1 MHANVVWHQGPDS
14 QSAMLSKQSRSG
26 KCTLKVVCARD
37 AFPSQSWRRNRFPIS
52 SAAIRGHLVNITPNL
67 PSFTCDMP
75 PHFLTTCVE
84 YEIFFLKLEMK
95 LNDSKIIEELLTL
108 LLQLVTIITQVEI
121 KLHISCPRLSAYVL
135 WTYQFTNIKHDV
147 VLLKKIIILRKK

>member
-1 MHANVVWHQGPDS
+1 MYTESCLCKRCISIPVLEEKSFSYFLSSHQRSPGQYYPKSSFVHLWYATSFFNNLCGVW
-14 QSAMLSKQSRSG
+14 
-26 KCTLKVVCARD
+26 
-37 AFPSQSWRRNRFPIS
+37 
-52 SAAIRGHLVNITPNL
+52 NI
-67 PSFTCDMP
+67 
-75 PHFLTTCVE
+75 
-84 YEIFFLKLEMK
+84 FLKLEMK